1 MLPVD
6 AGEPA
11 SLCARWDARTPGSR
25 CSPRRPAAG
34 TPRSRPPR
42 RTRGRTQAAWQMLPV
57 EVGDRELR
65 AGIAE
70 VRELLGGLRGRA
82 RELVRTLGR

>member
-1 MLPVD
+1 MLGSDSKKMVRT
-6 AGEPA
+6 ASIQPA
-11 SLCARWDARTPGSR
+11 R
-25 CSPRRPAAG
+25 CMNMRAVLAAIQD
-34 TPRSRPPR
+34 S
-42 RTRGRTQAAWQMLPV
+42 MLPV

-70 VRELLGGLRGRA
+70 ARELLGGLRGRA